1 MKIRQKK
8 LFEKKI
14 IGEFWEK
21 NLKIFEKMVKEIHLF
36 IKVFEKIRKEIH
48 LFSKNQKIKKR
59 VKKKVEFTEISKIVK
74 KWVKKMRVE

>member
-21 NLKIFEKMVKEIHLF
+21 ILKIFEKMVKEIHLY
-36 IKVFEKIRKEIH
+36 INIFEKIAKEIH
-48 LFSKNQKIKKR
+48 LFSKNQKIVKKR
-59 VKKKVEFTEISKIVK
+59 WSLQKSQKSLKKDFK
-74 KWVKKMRVE
+74 K